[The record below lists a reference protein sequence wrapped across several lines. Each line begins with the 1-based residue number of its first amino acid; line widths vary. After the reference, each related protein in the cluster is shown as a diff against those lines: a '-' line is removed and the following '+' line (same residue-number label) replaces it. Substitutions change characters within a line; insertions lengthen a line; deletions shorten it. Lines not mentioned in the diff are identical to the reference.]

1 MWKKLRGMAESGS
14 YKTSLVVTGAVK
26 RSQLWLI
33 ATQRKE
39 KLVILTSVETL
50 VGGISLLAGWYGMD
64 VDRRRSDP
72 AFNLQNLRWLP
83 RPFFLKVF
91 LQWGHATWS
100 GSRGV
105 SNVLVAAGCDASKK
119 GVGEFF
125 SQTILMNYLQYCSKL
140 SSDYYFQLWP
150 QVLTEQLAS
159 QEPSQ
164 QNQQLE

>member
-33 ATQRKE
+33 ATQHKE

-50 VGGISLLAGWYGMD
+50 VGGILFLAGWYGMD

-91 LQWGHATWS
+91 LQWGHVTWTGS
-100 GSRGV
+100 GGV

-140 SSDYYFQLWP
+140 SSDYYFQ
-150 QVLTEQLAS
+150 
-159 QEPSQ
+159 
-164 QNQQLE
+164 